1 MSGGGGRGH
10 GMSMGGGRGGSFG
23 RGDGGGGRIDRGGR
37 GGRHFGFRDGRHHRD
52 GRVGVFIGSGFG
64 YDGYGYDG
72 YYYDDDYSCA
82 WLYRRAVYTGSSY
95 WWRRYRDCAY

>member
-1 MSGGGGRGH
+1 MGGRGGRGH

-23 RGDGGGGRIDRGGR
+23 RGDVGR
-37 GGRHFGFRDGRHHRD
+37 GGRHFGFRDGRHHRN
-52 GRVGVFIGSGFG
+52 GRVGVFIGSGLG